1 MNGFLESSNSVDVR
15 SLGLV
20 QRVLLVSDGTLTDI
34 VEAAFGEP
42 ILLVKLALDVSPSAT
57 AVEELHLHGGEPVM
71 RREILLQGAATGTN
85 YVYAESLIVLQ
96 ALPPKMREELVSTQ
110 QPLGRLWVEHKIE
123 TRKEIL
129 RVWRIAPGSDLAAAH
144 FASIDPRRG
153 LLARTY
159 RVFSGGQPVMRI
171 SEYFSD

>member
-1 MNGFLESSNSVDVR
+1 MNGFLESANSVDVR

-42 ILLVKLALDVSPSAT
+42 IRLVKLALDVSPSAT
-57 AVEELHLHGGEPVM
+57 PVLDLDLHGGEPVM
-71 RREILLQGAATGTN
+71 RREILLQGARTGTN

-96 ALPPKMREELVSTQ
+96 ALPPKLREELVSTQ
-110 QPLGRLWVEHKIE
+110 QPLGRLWVEHKLE

-129 RVWRIAPGSDLAAAH
+129 HVWRIAPGSHLATAH
-144 FASIDPRRG
+144 FPSVAPQRG

-159 RVFSGGQPVMRI
+159 RVFSGGLPVMRI
-171 SEYFSD
+171 SEYFPD